1 MLIKLIIKLMK
12 GIFSI
17 KNFSKC
23 FQSRNSSNM
32 GKTLNGM
39 NFPSFHTEEKTKQKS
54 KQANEN
60 KSLFSEMKSEVNLGF
75 ENFSR
80 KVQFSLSS
88 LFCSYYYRLQV
99 SNLNKFMKDLAIM
112 KLSDDKNNLNGNN
125 KNLNEEEVDFKLND
139 ASKGNK
145 NSNGKFT

>member
-1 MLIKLIIKLMK
+1 MK
-12 GIFSI
+12 GIFSV

-23 FQSRNSSNM
+23 LHNRNTSNI
-32 GKTLNGM
+32 GKTINGLN
-39 NFPSFHTEEKTKQKS
+39 FSSFCTEDQTKPNS
-54 KQANEN
+54 KQTKEN
-60 KSLFSEMKSEVNLGF
+60 KSLFSELKSDINSGF
-75 ENFSR
+75 CNFSR

-99 SNLNKFMKDLAIM
+99 SNLNKFMKDLAVL

-125 KNLNEEEVDFKLND
+125 KNLNEEEVNFKLND

-145 NSNGKFT
+145 NSNSKLTY